1 MFFHICF
8 VHTPVF
14 NPCCSS
20 CVLDLT
26 VSILC
31 IILLIPNPCHWR
43 ASIIIILQVRKQV
56 QRGDVWCPRIS
67 SQSQVPCVGLKLV
80 LLTLQNKKD
89 RWGGSQALH
98 PGRPLRVQLTK
109 QRYGVS
115 WSNLVHWLIHLPGVH
130 SRKGEAKNKGNIA
143 SSFFREKKGRPA
155 PPPAWHLGRWLQRV
169 FGCLAA
175 SVLPGLRLQRKAPF
189 TRHYWK
195 VGREKQWLITRSG
208 GLCPAAFCRAL
219 GILKALVDGLPKCQ
233 LFFFF

>member
-1 MFFHICF
+1 M
-8 VHTPVF
+8 HTPVF

-43 ASIIIILQVRKQV
+43 ASIIIFILQVRKQV

-67 SQSQVPCVGLKLV
+67 SQSQVQCVGLELV

-98 PGRPLRVQLTK
+98 PGRPLRVQLPK
-109 QRYGVS
+109 QRCGVS

-130 SRKGEAKNKGNIA
+130 SRKGKAKNKGKIA

-189 TRHYWK
+189 TWHYWK
-195 VGREKQWLITRSG
+195 VGREKQWRITRSG

-233 LFFFF
+233 LFFFFFLNPR

>member
-1 MFFHICF
+1 MYYLI
-8 VHTPVF
+8 
-14 NPCCSS
+14 NPKPLSLKGKYNNHLTGEETSS
-20 CVLDLT
+20 ERRRMVPKN
-26 VSILC
+26 IQ
-31 IILLIPNPCHWR
+31 P
-43 ASIIIILQVRKQV
+43 K
-56 QRGDVWCPRIS
+56 S
-67 SQSQVPCVGLKLV
+67 SSVCWTQAGSPD
-80 LLTLQNKKD
+80 TAKKK
-89 RWGGSQALH
+89 GQALH
-98 PGRPLRVQLTK
+98 PGRPLRVQLPK

-115 WSNLVHWLIHLPGVH
+115 WPNLVHWLIHLPGVH
-130 SRKGEAKNKGNIA
+130 SRKGEAKNKGKIA